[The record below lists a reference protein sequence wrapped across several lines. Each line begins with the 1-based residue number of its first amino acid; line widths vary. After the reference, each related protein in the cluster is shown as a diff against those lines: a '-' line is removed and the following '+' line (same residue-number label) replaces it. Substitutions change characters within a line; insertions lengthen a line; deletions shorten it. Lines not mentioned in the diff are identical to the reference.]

1 MTATTIALGPMSE
14 VEHQSALRRAVIA
27 STVGTTIEWYDF
39 LIYSTVTG
47 LVFNKVYFPGSDP
60 WIGTLQAFGVYFI
73 GFVARPIGAV
83 IFGHYGDRIGR
94 KATLIVTLLMTGI
107 ATAAVGLVPGY
118 DTIGIW
124 GAVILTLLRLI
135 QGIGVGGEWGGSVL
149 LAMEWAQTNKN
160 RGFITSWPQF
170 GAPAGLFLANV
181 AVLFFSWY
189 SGDQFLNWGWRIP
202 FLMSIIMVAV
212 GLWIRLGILET
223 PVFQRILAENK
234 VERAPII
241 EVLKRQPREVILSA
255 LLRMA
260 EQTPGYIFNAF
271 VLTYGTLV
279 VGASRDLL
287 LLGTG
292 RHDRARLHHGPDRR
306 RLVGSHRPPEGLHWR
321 LRLGCGVHLRLF
333 RAARHQG
340 AGAHFPRRGALVHS
354 GDDHVRPGSRADR
367 GGVHAAA
374 ALQRRLDWLSARLD
388 HCRRTG
394 AVHLDLAVLDL
405 SFRVPDRPLRLRLR
419 GDQHLRG
426 LAAPRPDQQGHC
438 ARGELRQRVSLA
450 DFSAA
455 SRPHDLMKR
464 TSRRQCLPVVSA

>member
-1 MTATTIALGPMSE
+1 MTATTIAVGPAPMSE
-14 VEHQSALRRAVIA
+14 VEHRSALRRAVIA

-39 LIYSTVTG
+39 LLYSTVTG
-47 LVFNKVYFPGSDP
+47 LVFNKVFFAGSDP
-60 WIGTLQAFGVYFI
+60 WVGTLQAFGVYFV
-73 GFVARPIGAV
+73 GFVARPIGAA

-118 DTIGIW
+118 DRIGIW
-124 GAVILTLLRLI
+124 GAVILVVLRLI

-170 GAPAGLFLANV
+170 GGPAGLFLANV

-202 FLMSIIMVAV
+202 FLISIVMVAV

-234 VERAPII
+234 VERAPTI
-241 EVLKRQPREVILSA
+241 EVLKRQPREILLCA

-260 EQTPGYIFNAF
+260 EQTPSFIFNAF

-287 LLGTG
+287 LMALVVMTVLGFITVPIAGALSDRIG
-292 RHDRARLHHGPDRR
+292 RRKVYIGGCIFVAVFTFGYFALLDTKVPELVFLAVALSFIPVMTMYGPQAA
-306 RLVGSHRPPEGLHWR
+306 LIAEAFTPR
-321 LRLGCGVHLRLF
+321 LRYSGASLGYQLASIIAGGPAPFISAWLF
-333 RAARHQG
+333 STYHSAFPIGLYVCVCAAI
-340 AGAHFPRRGALVHS
+340 S
-354 GDDHVRPGSRADR
+354 IC
-367 GGVHAAA
+367 A
-374 ALQRRLDWLSARLD
+374 ALLL
-388 HCRRTG
+388 
-394 AVHLDLAVLDL
+394 
-405 SFRVPDRPLRLRLR
+405 
-419 GDQHLRG
+419 
-426 LAAPRPDQQGHC
+426 PDQTNKDI
-438 ARGELRQRVSLA
+438 A
-450 DFSAA
+450 DEAHYGNA
-455 SRPHDLMKR
+455 
-464 TSRRQCLPVVSA
+464 